1 MDTLLVMPKDINEL
15 NAINDFFAKL
25 NIKSKPLKLDEQ
37 EDYGLLEM
45 MKEVDRT
52 EKVSRESIMNKLR

>member
-1 MDTLLVMPKDINEL
+1 MFYACVT
-15 NAINDFFAKL
+15 AINDFFAKL

-45 MKEVDRT
+45 MQEVDRT